1 MKSIFLLPWT
11 AFKIIRMTSSTIMC
25 TLHIHLSDPGPTAEN
40 TSTSTS
46 NTAISHICAWLK
58 DNDTINNIIIIIM
71 SI

>member
-11 AFKIIRMTSSTIMC
+11 ACKITSMTSSTIMC
-25 TLHIHLSDPGPTAEN
+25 TLDIHLSDPGPTAEN

-58 DNDTINNIIIIIM
+58 VSDNINNIIIIIM
-71 SI
+71 RI